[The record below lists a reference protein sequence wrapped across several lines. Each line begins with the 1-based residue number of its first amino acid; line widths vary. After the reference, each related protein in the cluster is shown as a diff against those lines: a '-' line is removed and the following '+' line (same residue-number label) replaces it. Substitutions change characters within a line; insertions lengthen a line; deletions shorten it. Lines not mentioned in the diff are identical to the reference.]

1 MVNEIAQYQVFST
14 IDLQGVYH
22 EVPLKGEDIPYTAFK
37 AQNNLYQFTCVP
49 FGITNGVACFKR
61 EMLKFVEEN
70 DPVHYVAFEGTI
82 LIFPIVVQDS
92 CELASLM

>member
-1 MVNEIAQYQVFST
+1 M
-14 IDLQGVYH
+14 
-22 EVPLKGEDIPYTAFK
+22 PLKGEDIPYTAFK

-70 DPVHYVAFEGTI
+70 DPEAGHK
-82 LIFPIVVQDS
+82 Q
-92 CELASLM
+92 

>member
-1 MVNEIAQYQVFST
+1 MKINDMVNEITQYQVFST

-22 EVPLKGEDIPYTAFK
+22 QVPLKGEDIPYTAFK

-49 FGITNGVACFKR
+49 FGITNGVACFQR

-70 DPVHYVAFEGTI
+70 DPAAGHK
-82 LIFPIVVQDS
+82 Q
-92 CELASLM
+92 